1 MPENQESKEEVSGTT
16 EGLITQTEA
25 DAIAK
30 QQQPAL
36 ENLDS
41 LAQQSGAVLETDLAK
56 EKEQQEWRERQ
67 EQEQKEW
74 AERRDAGGQEKLP
87 GWLEAPQNEGVN
99 SHPPPD
105 ASPASPGKQQH
116 QQAMA
121 ANMREQSEGN
131 KEIVTKT
138 QLGVLVTLDGVY
150 VVPKYKSVTRDK
162 SAEPSLRERFAK
174 DQSSGRPQGKE
185 QEQGKAK
192 EQNKEQNRDRDRDRG
207 MER

>member
-1 MPENQESKEEVSGTT
+1 MSENQDGKEQTSGAT
-16 EGLITQTEA
+16 EEQIAQAEAEAIT
-25 DAIAK
+25 K

-41 LAQQSGAVLETDLAK
+41 LAQQPDAVLQADLTK
-56 EKEQQEWRERQ
+56 EKELQEWRGRQ
-67 EQEQKEW
+67 EQEQREW
-74 AERRDAGGQEKLP
+74 AEKRDAGGQEKLP
-87 GWLEAPQNEGVN
+87 GWLEAPQNEGIN
-99 SHPPPD
+99 SHPTPD

-116 QQAMA
+116 QQTMT
-121 ANMREQSEGN
+121 ANMREQGEGN

-174 DQSSGRPQGKE
+174 DQSSGRPQE

-192 EQNKEQNRDRDRDRG
+192 ERNKEQDRDRG
-207 MER
+207 LER